1 MAKLSHSDQLL
12 GVLPHL
18 IVDSEELEMAAH
30 LPQTQTDHVQ

>member
-1 MAKLSHSDQLL
+1 MAKVSHSNNLL

-18 IVDSEELEMAAH
+18 TVDSEELEMGAH